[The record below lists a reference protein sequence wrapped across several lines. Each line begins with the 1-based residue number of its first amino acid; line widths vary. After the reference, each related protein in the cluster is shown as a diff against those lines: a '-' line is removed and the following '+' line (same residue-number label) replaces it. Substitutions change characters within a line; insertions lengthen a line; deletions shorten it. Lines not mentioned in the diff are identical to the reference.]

1 MIISPRWHYHVYHCQ
16 WSHTLPLPLPLPT
29 QRGRN
34 NGPATTFN
42 IASQSQ
48 FLPSHF
54 IFSESWVID
63 FWTEWFL
70 QESGVF
76 LPPTTVIFA
85 RAWCCSCC
93 NNNVLLSL
101 TSLPRERRE
110 NSCKMWLASLSWSA
124 PTVVTSAADDPS
136 VSQSRRR
143 PLLGFSFLVESAY
156 KCF

>member
-136 VSQSRRR
+136 VSQSVFTITVKAPTRA
-143 PLLGFSFLVESAY
+143 LS
-156 KCF
+156 